1 MKIAAIIAEY
11 NPFHLGHKYQVDAIR
26 EQLGEDTAVVAI
38 MSGNFTQRGELAITD
53 KTIRAK
59 AAVECGVNLVLE
71 LPFPFSMSS
80 AEFFAKSGVHIA
92 NALGVVD
99 YLVFGSESGSI
110 DQLASVAEV
119 MMSEEYSLMLDSL
132 SADPL
137 LKEFGYPELCAMA
150 LNSIYGKEIERDFY
164 SPNNILAI
172 EYIKALKKENGRIA
186 PYTIKRKGAGYHD
199 SHSELEEF
207 QSATSIR
214 DAITEQKSSAFDYVP
229 KKAKEVFKKA
239 ILEGKM
245 PSNTAKLDLA
255 VISSLRLNSPTDWA
269 DIHDAG
275 GGLYNRLCDISAET
289 TSILSLVSLA
299 ETKKYTKARIRRA
312 VWNTYFGVTSSDV
325 KGLPHYTQV
334 LAMDA
339 VGQSV
344 LRKIK
349 KMSDFPVITKP
360 SSYRDYD
367 FDVILEK
374 ELSNKADAVFGL
386 TLDVPNSGR
395 FALKFTPYVKR

>member
-1 MKIAAIIAEY
+1 MKIAAVIAEY

-26 EQLGEDTAVVAI
+26 ERLGKDTAVVAI
-38 MSGNFTQRGELAITD
+38 MSGNFTQRGELAIAD
-53 KTIRAK
+53 KTVRAA

-80 AEFFAKSGVHIA
+80 AEFFAKSGVRIA

-99 YLVFGSESGSI
+99 YLVFGSESGDISELSNI
-110 DQLASVAEV
+110 ADI
-119 MMSEEYSLMLDSL
+119 MMSEEYSLTLDSL
-132 SADPL
+132 RSTYEY
-137 LKEFGYPELCAMA
+137 KEYGYPELCSIAM
-150 LNSIYGKEIERDFY
+150 NKIYGKDISRDFY

-172 EYIKALKKENGRIA
+172 EYIKALKSENSTII
-186 PYTIKRKGAGYHD
+186 PCTIKREGAGYHD
-199 SHSELEEF
+199 SHDDKQEF

-214 DAITEQKSSAFDYVP
+214 EAILAKSHSAFEYIP
-229 KKAKEVFKKA
+229 ENAKKLFAET

-245 PSNTAKLDLA
+245 PSDTTRLDLA
-255 VISSLRLNSPTDWA
+255 VISSLRLNSPSDWV

-275 GGLYNRLCDISAET
+275 GGLYNRLCDISKEA
-289 TSILSLVSLA
+289 TSISSLVSLA
-299 ETKKYTKARIRRA
+299 ETKKYTKSRIRRA
-312 VWNTYFGVTSSDV
+312 IWNTYFGVTSSEV
-325 KGLPHYTQV
+325 KALPHYTQV
-334 LAMDA
+334 LAMDSI
-339 VGQSV
+339 GQSI
-344 LRKIK
+344 LRNIK

-367 FDVILEK
+367 FDVISEK
-374 ELSNKADAVFGL
+374 ELSNKADSVYGL

>member
-11 NPFHLGHKYQVDAIR
+11 NPFHLGHKYQIDAIR
-26 EQLGEDTAVVAI
+26 KRLGEDTAIIAI

-59 AAVECGVNLVLE
+59 SAVECGVNLVLE

-80 AEFFAKSGVHIA
+80 AELFAKSGVRIA
-92 NALGVVD
+92 NSLGVVD

-119 MMSEEYSLMLDSL
+119 MTSEEYSLMLDSL
-132 SADPL
+132 AADPL
-137 LKEFGYPELCAMA
+137 LKEFGYPELCAMT
-150 LNSIYGKEIERDFY
+150 LNNIYGKEIERDFY

-172 EYIKALKKENGRIA
+172 EYIKALKSENSNII
-186 PYTIKRKGAGYHD
+186 PFTIKREGAGYND
-199 SHSELEEF
+199 SQDDSKEF
-207 QSATSIR
+207 QSATAIR
-214 DAITEQKSSAFDYVP
+214 DAITQKSHSALEYVP
-229 KKAKEVFKKA
+229 ENAKKVYAEA

-245 PSNTAKLDLA
+245 PSDSAKLDLA
-255 VISSLRLNSPTDWA
+255 VISSLRLNSPSDWT

-275 GGLYNRLCDISAET
+275 GGLYNRLCDISKEA
-289 TSILSLVSLA
+289 TSISSLVSLT

-312 VWNTYFGVTSSDV
+312 VWNTFFGVTSSEL
-325 KGLPHYTQV
+325 KALPHYTQV
-334 LAMDA
+334 LAMDS
-339 VGQSV
+339 VGQTILKS
-344 LRKIK
+344 IK

-367 FDVILEK
+367 FDVISEK
-374 ELSNKADAVFGL
+374 ELSNRADSIYGL

-395 FALKFTPYVKR
+395 FALRFTPYVKR